1 MCTSREEEPN
11 NGGVSISDILKL
23 IVDLIMMFA
32 QFCYCVL
39 ESIFWGIK
47 GREPVSVK
55 DEIILI
61 TGTGHGIG
69 RELSLQYA
77 ALGGNIVC
85 VDINKANNDKT
96 VQEIKARG
104 GKAQSYL

>member
-1 MCTSREEEPN
+1 MLFGQLT
-11 NGGVSISDILKL
+11 
-23 IVDLIMMFA
+23 
-32 QFCYCVL
+32 YCVF
-39 ESIFWGIK
+39 ESIYSTIK
-47 GREPVSVK
+47 GKEPVSVK

-69 RELSLQYA
+69 KELSLQYA

-85 VDINKANNDKT
+85 VDINKQNNDAT

-104 GKAQSYL
+104 GKAQGYV